1 MHPKMIF
8 VPFVL
13 AMFIGMH
20 PPLPAL
26 AEQTWTKNLKDEY
39 GFHSSDK
46 SDLRAWTRQQGVRFI
61 THDLLAVYQVFR
73 TEPPE
78 LQARGAS
85 GGAGS
90 FRLKIVFF
98 DARDGREL
106 KRLEFPTNAE
116 VSSILPT
123 HNGQFLVRT
132 GEVFYLYSAAFEQL
146 SSKPLPRDRSARL
159 EWWEIN
165 VTPSGENILLA
176 HHRYFKQEPTVELHL
191 LNSNTLQ
198 EIHEI
203 PVSLLVGWSVGDN
216 FIVSSMPPSGDE
228 PGIMNF
234 TGQWITSFKAFKAR
248 EDCPHLYWLRALA
261 NDRTAQVL
269 CNRDLFIRDLNGKSV
284 YSRELKG
291 RREVFHSIAS
301 KGNMLAAA
309 VEHSNVD
316 FFDTG
321 KSLQPLRIELYDL
334 TGRRELPS
342 VKLKHPG
349 FEYDV
354 SSDGS
359 LAIVDG
365 EMLSLHSS
373 K

>member
-146 SSKPLPRDRSARL
+146 S
-159 EWWEIN
+159 
-165 VTPSGENILLA
+165 
-176 HHRYFKQEPTVELHL
+176 
-191 LNSNTLQ
+191 
-198 EIHEI
+198 
-203 PVSLLVGWSVGDN
+203 
-216 FIVSSMPPSGDE
+216 
-228 PGIMNF
+228 
-234 TGQWITSFKAFKAR
+234 
-248 EDCPHLYWLRALA
+248 
-261 NDRTAQVL
+261 
-269 CNRDLFIRDLNGKSV
+269 
-284 YSRELKG
+284 
-291 RREVFHSIAS
+291 
-301 KGNMLAAA
+301 
-309 VEHSNVD
+309 
-316 FFDTG
+316 
-321 KSLQPLRIELYDL
+321 
-334 TGRRELPS
+334 
-342 VKLKHPG
+342 
-349 FEYDV
+349 
-354 SSDGS
+354 
-359 LAIVDG
+359 
-365 EMLSLHSS
+365 
-373 K
+373 